1 MSDTPPVSNT
11 LAPLLVKWLTHDLAT
26 PIATVMTAS
35 ELLGDT
41 ADAEINDLVSAG
53 AQRLGARLRLIRAAL
68 APGDA
73 PIGGSAFRKLIAQ
86 GIPESPLTWNVL
98 ADAGDLR
105 AALIAGV
112 AMLMADVRRGQPLTI
127 APDSVRWEIDGGQGG
142 GGQGGGG
149 QGDAVFPSA
158 VAAALSG
165 APATDSRS
173 AIAEM
178 LVATA
183 ARAGVTLTI
192 LPDGLAWH

>member
-1 MSDTPPVSNT
+1 MSDT

-41 ADAEINDLVSAG
+41 PDPEINGLVSDG
-53 AQRLGARLRLIRAAL
+53 AKRLGARLRLIRAAL

-73 PIGGSAFRKLIAQ
+73 PVGGAAFRKLISEGVEGTA
-86 GIPESPLTWNVL
+86 LTWAIP
-98 ADAGDLR
+98 ADTPDVP
-105 AALIAGV
+105 AALIAGA

-127 APDSVRWEIDGGQGG
+127 APDSVRWPGAAVFS
-142 GGQGGGG
+142 
-149 QGDAVFPSA
+149 DAVT
-158 VAAALSG
+158 AALTG
-165 APATDSRS
+165 APAIDSRS

-183 ARAGVTLTI
+183 ARAGVALAI
-192 LPDGLAWH
+192 EADGLAWH